1 MTLGSPHGD
10 IPNTNFNLNATQVAQ
25 GNLAN
30 GGERMST
37 VLQDQEQKA
46 EKTNGKQELS
56 NPSEDYLYIDVRTPQ
71 EFEGV
76 HISGSRNIP
85 LPDLHTYVDELKTL
99 SQAHSIMLVCRTQ
112 NRVKI
117 AYEYLTNN
125 GLTNCE
131 ILEGGITA
139 WVDQGKP
146 VIKGQQR
153 ISLEGQVRAIAGGL
167 ILIGIG
173 LGFTVHSGFFLLP
186 AIVGAG
192 LIHAGLTDSC
202 LMGMLLSKL
211 PLNRIGNSQSASGK
225 KGDLL

>member
-1 MTLGSPHGD
+1 
-10 IPNTNFNLNATQVAQ
+10 
-25 GNLAN
+25 
-30 GGERMST
+30 MST
-37 VLQDQEQKA
+37 VLLDQEQKSG
-46 EKTNGKQELS
+46 KTNGKEALLD
-56 NPSEDYLYIDVRTPQ
+56 PREDFLYIDVRTPQ

-76 HISGSRNIP
+76 HISGARNIP
-85 LPDLHTYVDELKTL
+85 LPDLHKYVDELRAL
-99 SQAHSIMLVCRTQ
+99 SQERPIKLVCRTQ

-146 VIKGQQR
+146 VVKGQQR

-167 ILIGIG
+167 ILLGVG

-192 LIHAGLTDSC
+192 LLHAGLTDSC
-202 LMGMLLSKL
+202 LMGMLLSRL
-211 PLNRIGNSQSASGK
+211 PMNRLGGSHSESGK
-225 KGDLL
+225 KGGSL

>member
-1 MTLGSPHGD
+1 M
-10 IPNTNFNLNATQVAQ
+10 
-25 GNLAN
+25 
-30 GGERMST
+30 RT
-37 VLQDQEQKA
+37 VLLDQEQKSG
-46 EKTNGKQELS
+46 KTNGKQELS
-56 NPSEDYLYIDVRTPQ
+56 NPRKDFLYIDVRTPQ

-76 HISGSRNIP
+76 HIAGARNIP
-85 LPDLHTYVDELKTL
+85 LPDLHTYMDELKII
-99 SQAHSIMLVCRTQ
+99 SQERSIMLVCRTQ

-139 WVDQGKP
+139 WVDEGKP

-153 ISLEGQVRAIAGGL
+153 ISLEGQVRAIAGGV

-192 LIHAGLTDSC
+192 LLHAGLTDSC
-202 LMGMLLSKL
+202 LMGMLLSRL
-211 PLNRIGNSQSASGK
+211 PMNRIGNSRSVSGQ
-225 KGDLL
+225 KGDSL

>member
-1 MTLGSPHGD
+1 MG
-10 IPNTNFNLNATQVAQ
+10 
-25 GNLAN
+25 
-30 GGERMST
+30 T
-37 VLQDQEQKA
+37 VLLDQEQKSG
-46 EKTNGKQELS
+46 KTNGKQELS
-56 NPSEDYLYIDVRTPQ
+56 NPREDFLYIDVRTPQ
-71 EFEGV
+71 EFERV
-76 HISGSRNIP
+76 HISGARNIP

-99 SQAHSIMLVCRTQ
+99 SKERPIMLVCRTQ

-139 WVDQGKP
+139 WVDEGKP

-153 ISLEGQVRAIAGGL
+153 ISLEGQVRAIAGGV

-192 LIHAGLTDSC
+192 LLHAGLTDSC
-202 LMGMLLSKL
+202 LMGMLLSRL
-211 PLNRIGNSQSASGK
+211 PMNRIGNSRSVSEK
-225 KGDLL
+225 KGGSL

>member
-1 MTLGSPHGD
+1 
-10 IPNTNFNLNATQVAQ
+10 
-25 GNLAN
+25 
-30 GGERMST
+30 MST
-37 VLQDQEQKA
+37 TLLDQEQKA
-46 EKTNGKQELS
+46 EKAHGNQRFL
-56 NPSEDYLYIDVRTPQ
+56 NPSKDPFYIDVRTPQ

-76 HISGSRNIP
+76 HISGARNIP
-85 LPDLHTYVDELKTL
+85 LPDLHKYVDELKAL
-99 SQAHSIMLVCRTQ
+99 SQERPIKLVCRTQ

-139 WVDQGKP
+139 WIDQGKP
-146 VIKGQQR
+146 VIKGQQG

-167 ILIGIG
+167 ILIGVA
-173 LGFTVHSGFFLLP
+173 LGFTVHSGFFFLP
-186 AIVGAG
+186 AIIGAG
-192 LIHAGLTDSC
+192 LLHAGLTDSC

-211 PLNRIGNSQSASGK
+211 PMNRIGNSQSAIGK

>member
-1 MTLGSPHGD
+1 
-10 IPNTNFNLNATQVAQ
+10 
-25 GNLAN
+25 
-30 GGERMST
+30 MSS
-37 VLQDQEQKA
+37 VLLDQEQKSR
-46 EKTNGKQELS
+46 KTNGKQALS
-56 NPSEDYLYIDVRTPQ
+56 NPRENFLYIDVRTPQ
-71 EFEGV
+71 EFEGL
-76 HISGSRNIP
+76 HISGARNIP
-85 LPDLHTYVDELKTL
+85 LADLHKYVEELKTL
-99 SQAHSIMLVCRTQ
+99 SRERPIKLVCRTQ

-131 ILEGGITA
+131 ILIGGITA

-167 ILIGIG
+167 ILLGVV
-173 LGFTVHSGFFLLP
+173 LGFTVHSGFFFLP

-192 LIHAGLTDSC
+192 LLHAGLTDSC

-211 PLNRIGNSQSASGK
+211 PMNRIGNSRSASGK
-225 KGDLL
+225 KGNLL

>member
-1 MTLGSPHGD
+1 M
-10 IPNTNFNLNATQVAQ
+10 
-25 GNLAN
+25 
-30 GGERMST
+30 RT
-37 VLQDQEQKA
+37 VLLDQEQKSG
-46 EKTNGKQELS
+46 KTNGKQELS
-56 NPSEDYLYIDVRTPQ
+56 NPRKDFLYIDVRTPQ

-76 HISGSRNIP
+76 HIAGARNIP
-85 LPDLHTYVDELKTL
+85 LPDLHTYMDELKII
-99 SQAHSIMLVCRTQ
+99 SQERSIMLVCRTQ

-139 WVDQGKP
+139 WVDEGKP

-153 ISLEGQVRAIAGGL
+153 ISLEGQVRAIAGGF
-167 ILIGIG
+167 ILIGVG

-192 LIHAGLTDSC
+192 LLQAGLTDSC
-202 LMGMLLSKL
+202 LMGMLLSRL
-211 PLNRIGNSQSASGK
+211 PMNRIGNSRSVSGQ
-225 KGDLL
+225 KGDSL

>member
-1 MTLGSPHGD
+1 
-10 IPNTNFNLNATQVAQ
+10 
-25 GNLAN
+25 
-30 GGERMST
+30 MST
-37 VLQDQEQKA
+37 TLLDQEQKA

-56 NPSEDYLYIDVRTPQ
+56 NPREDFLYIDVRTPQ

-76 HISGSRNIP
+76 HISGARNIP
-85 LPDLHTYVDELKTL
+85 LPDLHAYVDELKTL
-99 SQAHSIMLVCRTQ
+99 SQERPIMLVCRTQ

-153 ISLEGQVRAIAGGL
+153 ISLEGQVRAIAGGM
-167 ILIGIG
+167 ILIGVG
-173 LGFTVHSGFFLLP
+173 LGFTIHSGFFLLP
-186 AIVGAG
+186 AIVGGG
-192 LIHAGLTDSC
+192 LLHAGLTDSC

-211 PLNRIGNSQSASGK
+211 PMNRIGNSHSASGK

>member
-1 MTLGSPHGD
+1 
-10 IPNTNFNLNATQVAQ
+10 
-25 GNLAN
+25 
-30 GGERMST
+30 MST
-37 VLQDQEQKA
+37 LLLDQEQKSR
-46 EKTNGKQELS
+46 KTNDKEELS
-56 NPSEDYLYIDVRTPQ
+56 NPREDFLYIDVRTPQ

-76 HISGSRNIP
+76 HISGARNIP

-99 SQAHSIMLVCRTQ
+99 SQERPIMLVCRTQ

-139 WVDQGKP
+139 WVEQDKP
-146 VIKGQQR
+146 VIKGQRR

-167 ILIGIG
+167 ILLGVA
-173 LGFTVHSGFFLLP
+173 LGFTVHSGFFFLP

-192 LIHAGLTDSC
+192 LLHAGLTDSC

-211 PLNRIGNSQSASGK
+211 PMNRIGKSQSARGK
-225 KGDLL
+225 KGDPL

>member
-1 MTLGSPHGD
+1 
-10 IPNTNFNLNATQVAQ
+10 
-25 GNLAN
+25 
-30 GGERMST
+30 MST
-37 VLQDQEQKA
+37 VLLDQEQKSG
-46 EKTNGKQELS
+46 KTNGRQDPS
-56 NPSEDYLYIDVRTPQ
+56 NPRENFLYIDVRTPQ
-71 EFEGV
+71 EFEGM
-76 HISGSRNIP
+76 HISGARNIP
-85 LPDLHTYVDELKTL
+85 LPDLHKYVDELRAL
-99 SQAHSIMLVCRTQ
+99 SQERPIMLVCRTQ

-167 ILIGIG
+167 ILLGVG
-173 LGFTVHSGFFLLP
+173 LGFTVQSGFFLLP

-192 LIHAGLTDSC
+192 LLHAGLTDSC
-202 LMGMLLSKL
+202 LMGMLLTKL
-211 PLNRIGNSQSASGK
+211 PMNRIVNSHSTNGK
-225 KGDLL
+225 KGDSL